1 LRRAH
6 RRSRVQ
12 QHLSMECGQ
21 HMLFVVSCL
30 VFSDGPCSS
39 SSSVSCCLRLCV
51 ALPEWRW
58 AQRGAVHGGR
68 RDGKATKRTTKRG
81 KRNHTNRPEETAQ
94 RKETETRNEGEE
106 RRAEETEGGG
116 DGGRRRRRRQG
127 RRRRRAEEA
136 EGGGGRQKTRGA
148 WLRATGR
155 EQMAAPHSV
164 RCCTRNRMSHLGE

>member
-1 LRRAH
+1 M
-6 RRSRVQ
+6 Q

-106 RRAEETEGGG
+106 RRAEETEAEETEAEEEAEAG
-116 DGGRRRRRRQG
+116 
-127 RRRRRAEEA
+127 AEEA
-136 EGGGGRQKTRGA
+136 EGGGGGGRRGGGGGVVA
-148 WLRATGR
+148 CDGR
-155 EQMAAPHSV
+155 GQMAAPHSV
-164 RCCTRNRMSHLGE
+164 RCCTKIECRI

>member
-58 AQRGAVHGGR
+58 ALRGAVHGGR

-116 DGGRRRRRRQG
+116 GGGGRGGGGGG
-127 RRRRRAEEA
+127 RRRRRAE
-136 EGGGGRQKTRGA
+136 GGGKKPGGRGCVRRAGSK
-148 WLRATGR
+148 WLHRTQCVVAR
-155 EQMAAPHSV
+155 EIEC
-164 RCCTRNRMSHLGE
+164 RI